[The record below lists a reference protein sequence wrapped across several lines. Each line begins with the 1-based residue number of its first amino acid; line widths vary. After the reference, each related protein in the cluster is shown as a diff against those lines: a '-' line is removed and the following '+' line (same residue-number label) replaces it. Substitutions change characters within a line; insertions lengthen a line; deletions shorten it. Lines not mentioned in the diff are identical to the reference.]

1 MAIQT
6 AGSSNPN
13 AGAEGQLAG
22 LKNATVFR
30 DRLLAARDALTGNT
44 GAVAAA
50 SPLALG
56 SMQYV
61 SVPSAAHSMQHGGS
75 SPELQQ
81 LQEINAGIK
90 QASRTDFSLIFVF
103 LRRLCRC
110 ARALLP
116 DECAAAGGP
125 AADSKHSLQILRRLI
140 LHFIIACSHVL
151 QINCV
156 PRAALLLLP
165 D

>member
-1 MAIQT
+1 VSSFCALFYLLPPHFPPPSCIDQKFGVTNMAIQT

-22 LKNATVFR
+22 LKNATAFR

-44 GAVAAA
+44 GAAAAA

-61 SVPSAAHSMQHGGS
+61 TVPSAAHSMQHGS
-75 SPELQQ
+75 ASLELQQ

-90 QASRTDFSLIFVF
+90 QASRPHRFLLDFCFFAPPVSS
-103 LRRLCRC
+103 R
-110 ARALLP
+110 AR
-116 DECAAAGGP
+116 
-125 AADSKHSLQILRRLI
+125 S
-140 LHFIIACSHVL
+140 AC
-151 QINCV
+151 
-156 PRAALLLLP
+156 
-165 D
+165 

>member
-22 LKNATVFR
+22 LKNATAFR

-44 GAVAAA
+44 GAAAAA

-61 SVPSAAHSMQHGGS
+61 TVPSAAHSMQHGGGS
-75 SPELQQ
+75 LELQQ

-90 QASRTDFSLIFVF
+90 QASRPHRFLLDFCFFCAARVV
-103 LRRLCRC
+103 
-110 ARALLP
+110 ARAL
-116 DECAAAGGP
+116 
-125 AADSKHSLQILRRLI
+125 SLLTSARQLV
-140 LHFIIACSHVL
+140 AL
-151 QINCV
+151 QQ
-156 PRAALLLLP
+156 AQTTAFKYSGA
-165 D
+165 